1 MTVSNYMYRNR
12 RAHTDATALINVL
25 PELLVCN
32 DEEERYAMM
41 FVVNKI
47 LYFIYFMWEKFSSMI
62 DLGEYQF

>member
-1 MTVSNYMYRNR
+1 MVSITVSSYMYRNR

-41 FVVNKI
+41 FVVNKFYI
-47 LYFIYFMWEKFSSMI
+47 
-62 DLGEYQF
+62 

>member
-1 MTVSNYMYRNR
+1 MYRNR

-41 FVVNKI
+41 FVVNI
-47 LYFIYFMWEKFSSMI
+47 I
-62 DLGEYQF
+62 